1 MHIYLFV
8 HLNEPQCADWLPMSA
23 VPPNGRTSVSTPL
36 VQLSLLHCQLA
47 TAPLP
52 FEYNPDGLGPLLVQS
67 ADGVVVRAGRSHVVV
82 PVHFIITIVSVSNP
96 LT

>member
-1 MHIYLFV
+1 
-8 HLNEPQCADWLPMSA
+8 MSA

-52 FEYNPDGLGPLLVQS
+52 FEYDPDGLGPLLVQS
-67 ADGVVVRAGRSHVVV
+67 ADGIVVRTG
-82 PVHFIITIVSVSNP
+82 
-96 LT
+96 